1 MKSTT
6 ICSILLVVF
15 FVTIIFAQ
23 HDPAQEI
30 SWEVPELKEYHE
42 VIYTLWH
49 DAWPK
54 KDTEL
59 LKTLLP
65 DLEKG
70 YAKIAAKELPG
81 ILRDKEEK
89 WNSLINELGKS
100 LELFKRA
107 IASKDDETL
116 LKEAENIHTFY
127 EKLVRTIRPVLKE
140 IDAFHQEL
148 YLLYHYYLP
157 EYELE
162 KINQAAQNLKLKNAE
177 LLQAS
182 LPARLSTKESQF
194 NEKRAA
200 LSRSVEYLVRLT
212 EDGAPRDQIEQAIDK
227 LHTDYQNL
235 EALFD

>member
-1 MKSTT
+1 MKNAT
-6 ICSILLVVF
+6 ICSILLVLF
-15 FVTIIFAQ
+15 FVTTIFAQ
-23 HDPAQEI
+23 HDHTQEI

-70 YAKIAAKELPG
+70 YAKLAAKELPG

-89 WNSLINELGKS
+89 WNSFIKELGQS
-100 LELFKRA
+100 LQLFKTA
-107 IASKDDETL
+107 IDNKDDETL

-148 YLLYHYYLP
+148 YMLFHYYLP
-157 EYELE
+157 EYDLP
-162 KINQAAQNLKLKNAE
+162 KITQAAQNLKAKNAE

-182 LPARLSTKESQF
+182 LPARLSKKETQF

-200 LSRSVEYLVRLT
+200 LSNSVEHLVKLT
-212 EDGAPRDQIEQAIDK
+212 EGEAPRDQIEQAIDE